1 MKYANIT
8 GWGKCLPPA
17 VLTNDDLATFLD
29 TSDEWIFPRTG
40 IRERRIS
47 HVGLGELASVAAKR
61 ALAAAGLEGQTIDL
75 VILATCTPEDLIP
88 NVASNIQ
95 AQIGAADAAAFDLN
109 AACSGF
115 LYALDMATALIQSGA
130 YQKAMV
136 VGADQLTSFMD
147 WTNRDVGVIFADGAG
162 AVVLEATDEVC
173 GRISSKLSCDAE
185 ARPIIK
191 ISEFGTSLPRFST
204 NGIFPIHFEGQEVF
218 KRAVRGM
225 SQACLTALDQAGLE
239 ANDIDLVVPHQ
250 ANRRIIET
258 LAKKLKV
265 PLSRV
270 MINMEHYGNT
280 SAASIPIALCDA
292 LEQARINPGNIIL
305 GTAFGAGLTCAT
317 TVIRWGERTKPIATS
332 SAELPPCHQTALEL
346 LAPAIEHCRTHH

>member
-1 MKYANIT
+1 MTYANIT

-17 VLTNDDLATFLD
+17 VLTNSDLATFLD

-61 ALAAAGLEGQTIDL
+61 ALAAAGLEGHAIDL

-88 NVASNIQ
+88 NVASNVQ
-95 AQIGAADAAAFDLN
+95 SQIGATKAAAFDLN
-109 AACSGF
+109 AACAGF
-115 LYALDMATALIQSGA
+115 LYALDTATALIQSGA

-136 VGADQLTSFMD
+136 VGADHLTSFMD
-147 WTNRDVGVIFADGAG
+147 WTNRDVGVLFADGAG
-162 AVVLEATDEVC
+162 AVVLEATDEVS
-173 GRISSKLSCDAE
+173 GRLSSKLSCDAT
-185 ARPIIK
+185 ARSIIK
-191 ISEFGTSLPRFST
+191 IGDFGTSLPRFST

-218 KRAVRGM
+218 KHAVRGM
-225 SQACLTALDQAGLE
+225 TQACLTALELAGIE

-258 LAKKLKV
+258 LAKKLRV
-265 PLSRV
+265 PLSKV
-270 MINMEHYGNT
+270 MINIEHYGNT

-292 LEQARINPGNIIL
+292 LEQARVHPGATLL
-305 GTAFGAGLTCAT
+305 GAAFGAGLTCAA